1 MNAAKDCT
9 LQEKLLRCA
18 MALILA
24 AGALLASVAASPA
37 YAAPGTVD
45 VSIGGKIPYG
55 GFATTWM
62 SADGNIAYCA
72 EPSSPTPAPGSYS
85 TSPVPS
91 GDVTAAIWYSF
102 GSPGFDASMFP
113 GSWYDGGGWDDAK
126 YAAASHVLI
135 AYAYSGSESAATHG
149 TSSEF
154 ASWAKSELIGGTF
167 AKMKAGAGKYYADGE
182 VCATIKTA
190 PEDGSHVAAT
200 GADALPAGNYRI
212 VESGAPEGYDAS
224 DASVAFTVKTDEVRD
239 LTGDPVTDEVFRG
252 GVQVT
257 KSDKELRASEALAGS
272 GHKEA
277 PGEHPGLD
285 GIEFTVTN
293 RSAHKVLV
301 DGEWREPG
309 EAVAT
314 LTTAWNDEAGAYTA
328 QIAAGALPYG
338 TYDVRETA
346 TNGSYLLTDGEPR
359 TFEVRTGGEIVS
371 ASADGAALEFRDQV
385 VRNDLELSKKSESDN
400 AGLMVPFAIENA
412 ATGETHVLVTDRNGD
427 ASTSSSWNRHSR
439 DTNANDALLG
449 HEGPIAAADMDP
461 KAGIWFS
468 LGEDGSSAPV
478 DDSLAALPY
487 GAYTM
492 TELRCDAN
500 EGLELI
506 TRSFWVD
513 RDSTVAKAVWMGLDD
528 QEGPRISTTAKDG
541 ADGDKDVSADAV
553 AKVVDAVAYEG
564 LKAGEE
570 YELSAT
576 LVDKATGEP
585 VADASGVP
593 VEAKAEFAPALS
605 TGSQDVEI
613 AFDASLLG
621 GRDLVAFESLRK
633 DEAEV
638 ASHADLSD
646 EGQTVHVA
654 VEVGTQAADAADG
667 DQVIEAGKAKVIDT
681 VAYKGLVPGETY
693 IAVGTLMDKGTGE
706 PFLDKDGNEVTART
720 PFEPEA
726 PSGTVEVTFE
736 FDTEG
741 LAEGDELVV
750 FEMVLDSAGNVVAA
764 HEDIDS
770 AEQSVVVDNP
780 GTPEVPEEPYAKT
793 GADAPDGT
801 GYAVAAGIALA
812 AAAGAGGALAYRKRK
827 TAGASKDAADEEP
840 EE

>member
-37 YAAPGTVD
+37 YAAPSTVD

-72 EPSSPTPAPGSYS
+72 EPSSPTPAAGSYS

-149 TSSEF
+149 TSAEF

-167 AKMKAGAGKYYADGE
+167 AKMKAGAGKVSAGFEAFCVRTGGGSQTLVSFSWSAGGVKVAKTDSEVGAEPQGDASLDGASFSVVNETGRYVLVGGKYYADGE

-200 GADALPAGNYRI
+200 GADTLPAGNYRI

-224 DASVAFTVKTDEVRD
+224 DASVAFAVKADEVRD

-257 KSDKELRASEALAGS
+257 KSDKELQASEALAGS
-272 GHKEA
+272 GHREA

-328 QIAAGALPYG
+328 QTAADALPYG

-359 TFEVRTGGEIVS
+359 TFEVRTGGEVVS

-427 ASTSSSWNRHSR
+427 ASTASSWNRHSR

-541 ADGDKDVSADAV
+541 ADGDKDVSADAE
-553 AKVVDAVAYEG
+553 AKVVDTVAYEG

-621 GRDLVAFESLRK
+621 GHSKQLLEWQSALPALR
-633 DEAEV
+633 E
-638 ASHADLSD
+638 
-646 EGQTVHVA
+646 
-654 VEVGTQAADAADG
+654 
-667 DQVIEAGKAKVIDT
+667 
-681 VAYKGLVPGETY
+681 
-693 IAVGTLMDKGTGE
+693 
-706 PFLDKDGNEVTART
+706 ART
-720 PFEPEA
+720 HPQPC
-726 PSGTVEVTFE
+726 
-736 FDTEG
+736 
-741 LAEGDELVV
+741 
-750 FEMVLDSAGNVVAA
+750 
-764 HEDIDS
+764 
-770 AEQSVVVDNP
+770 
-780 GTPEVPEEPYAKT
+780 
-793 GADAPDGT
+793 
-801 GYAVAAGIALA
+801 
-812 AAAGAGGALAYRKRK
+812 R
-827 TAGASKDAADEEP
+827 
-840 EE
+840 